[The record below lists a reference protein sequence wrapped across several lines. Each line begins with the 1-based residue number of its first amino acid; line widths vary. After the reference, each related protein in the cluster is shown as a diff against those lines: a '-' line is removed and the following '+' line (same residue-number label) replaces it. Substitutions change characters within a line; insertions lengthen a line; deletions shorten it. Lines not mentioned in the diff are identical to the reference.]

1 MFMTFGPL
9 PVQQFLVVFISAVA
23 FLPEGT
29 MAKSSATTWAP
40 TTMPTEMPTRRPRPK
55 RTTEPTPSP
64 TWRPRSEAQDGAF
77 FVENAQ
83 SEMGTAI
90 GGAAVFSSTRLMAS
104 VLVAALLVLCYVAY
118 CLVKKRG
125 TKKTAVYGTWG
136 NDEETAPTIVTPVI
150 S

>member
-1 MFMTFGPL
+1 MNLNPKQSL
-9 PVQQFLVVFISAVA
+9 LRIQQFLVIFISAVA

-29 MAKSSATTWAP
+29 MAKGSGGTTWAP
-40 TTMPTEMPTRRPRPK
+40 TAM
-55 RTTEPTPSP
+55 PTPSP
-64 TWRPRSEAQDGAF
+64 TRRRRPPQDGDNSDTAF
-77 FVENAQ
+77 FVENA
-83 SEMGTAI
+83 GTAI

-118 CLVKKRG
+118 RLVKERG